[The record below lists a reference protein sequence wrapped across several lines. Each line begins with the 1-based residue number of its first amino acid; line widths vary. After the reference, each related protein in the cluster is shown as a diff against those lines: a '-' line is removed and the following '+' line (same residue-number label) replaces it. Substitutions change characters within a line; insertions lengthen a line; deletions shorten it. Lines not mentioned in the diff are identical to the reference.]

1 MQYIKNFIKN
11 LEDSLAIIILLLMAF
26 LPTLM
31 VFSRLIGVNGIS
43 ATTLI
48 VQNLTLWI
56 AFVGAIIATRKNK
69 LLSLL
74 NPIEIESKINFN
86 FKFLFSR
93 IVTLFVTLFL
103 ALSSFL
109 LVNNEFQ

>member
-1 MQYIKNFIKN
+1 
-11 LEDSLAIIILLLMAF
+11 MAF

-56 AFVGAIIATRKNK
+56 AFIGAIIATRENK

-93 IVTLFVTLFL
+93 IVTLFVTFF
-103 ALSSFL
+103 SFIK
-109 LVNNEFQ
+109 FFIS

>member
-1 MQYIKNFIKN
+1 M
-11 LEDSLAIIILLLMAF
+11 SF

-31 VFSRLIGVNGIS
+31 VFSRLFGFNGIS

-56 AFVGAIIATRKNK
+56 AFVGAIIATRENK

-74 NPIEIESKINFN
+74 NPVEIDAKINFN
-86 FKFLFSR
+86 FNFLFSR
-93 IVTLFVTLFL
+93 VITLIITFLL
-103 ALSSFL
+103 ALSIFY
-109 LVNNEFQ
+109 LVTS